1 MEGANEAPPPA
12 PVHMED
18 STAKPSLETGGRHPR
33 ASALNTDLG
42 SDSKL
47 GSSCTGPA
55 DRCTWL
61 GPAGPGE
68 AVGGRAR
75 TKAAVDTA
83 PQGSQRARTLTARG
97 IRPSDTA
104 FKSFPESKHNLS
116 LTRMN
121 GSILRQLR
129 LSLDLIFQGSHYV
142 VGFAD
147 PALVHRKVTASEGT
161 RYLGLLSCHPKCQ
174 MPLHTDS
181 WGPRTGSTLPPG
193 VGLLAQRDCPSGP
206 RREGWAPPFPRAQGG
221 NRHL

>member
-83 PQGSQRARTLTARG
+83 PQGSQTARHHPHPFSLLCPTPG
-97 IRPSDTA
+97 LSVPKPCPTTPWTLPCSL
-104 FKSFPESKHNLS
+104 LS
-116 LTRMN
+116 LTAPAPRGLGPIISHLTSLLPGLKFSFSLSSLN
-121 GSILRQLR
+121 FLFKLFVFVEHSGS
-129 LSLDLIFQGSHYV
+129 
-142 VGFAD
+142 
-147 PALVHRKVTASEGT
+147 
-161 RYLGLLSCHPKCQ
+161 PK
-174 MPLHTDS
+174 LHT
-181 WGPRTGSTLPPG
+181 
-193 VGLLAQRDCPSGP
+193 
-206 RREGWAPPFPRAQGG
+206 
-221 NRHL
+221 